1 MGLISRVSSRTYRSQ
16 KIKFRPKTMIRR
28 SIFLSSR
35 LLQPSRSLC
44 YSSLNFQESRPQ
56 RNFVHRPHT
65 RPLSTS
71 NRLQKKDPQLPPW
84 LALLIE
90 TSKSVGK
97 AAADTF
103 KDELKNVGNK
113 KKVDKKMIHLSE
125 AQKILEQDPDD
136 FQKEMSEADFNKLK
150 EKNVW
155 IKRKQNRPTYLQSKI
170 YRSKERLDIELS

>member
-71 NRLQKKDPQLPPW
+71 NRHQKKDPQLPPW

-113 KKVDKKMIHLSE
+113 KNIESGEEKKDEDKKSKKKVDKKMIHLSE

-150 EKNVW
+150 EK
-155 IKRKQNRPTYLQSKI
+155 IDTKYKDLYEK
-170 YRSKERLDIELS
+170 